1 MHEPEYRVRDLL
13 DYDVAEYLTV
23 ILAEQIKQQGVA
35 AIVLAGGGTPLD
47 IYRNMHG
54 AMSAL
59 KDEQWAR
66 LHVFWGD
73 ERLVPPDH
81 PESNFGQAWEAL
93 LRHVPIPPDNIHRIK
108 GELPAAEAVADYTE
122 QLRAWAA
129 EYDPDAPNPWP
140 RFGPVLLGIGEDGH
154 TASLFPGSPVEA
166 DAPVIAVTA
175 EYGGRPAERV
185 TLTPLVFNDAKWV
198 IFLASGPNKA
208 QAVLD
213 ALFGEDDP
221 VRYPTQRIRP
231 SSAGSDVMW
240 FLDKAAARYLDWHG
254 SGPYKPRHR

>member
-23 ILAEQIKQQGVA
+23 TLVEQIKRQGIA
-35 AIVLAGGGTPLD
+35 AIVLAGGGTPLN

-59 KDEQWAR
+59 EDEQWAR

-108 GELPAAEAVADYTE
+108 GELPAAEAVANYTE

-129 EYDPDAPNPWP
+129 EYDPGAPNPWP
-140 RFGPVLLGIGEDGH
+140 RFDPVLLGIGEDGH

-166 DAPVIAVTA
+166 DAPVMAVTA
-175 EYGGRPAERV
+175 HYGDRPAERV
-185 TLTPLVFNDAKWV
+185 TLTPLVFNDARRV

-221 VRYPTQRIRP
+221 VRYPTQRIHP

-240 FLDKAAARYLDWHG
+240 FLDKAAARYLGRHG
-254 SGPYKPRHR
+254 SGSY